1 MQLLVKWEQPMSYER
16 FSCSSN
22 ANCVFN
28 NYWLQ
33 GGGSGGGG
41 RKLLIEANWSEQK
54 KNINFAHEC
63 FYLRRLKLNNHS
75 HNGLHLCLFVLY
87 IIQHME
93 WHFVILWYGCRD
105 WWQYRENMMT
115 FLDTGYNRLTLNC
128 LSLILICA
136 GNDFKDLVY
145 KMSYFFITC

>member
-1 MQLLVKWEQPMSYER
+1 MQLSEKGEQLMSYES
-16 FSCSSN
+16 FWCSSN
-22 ANCVFN
+22 ADCVFN
-28 NYWLQ
+28 NHWLQ
-33 GGGSGGGG
+33 GGGGK
-41 RKLLIEANWSEQK
+41 KLLIEANLSEK
-54 KNINFAHEC
+54 KKDINFAHVC

-75 HNGLHLCLFVLY
+75 HNGSHLCLFMLY

-93 WHFVILWYGCRD
+93 WHFVIPWYRCRD
-105 WWQYRENMMT
+105 WWQYRQNVMT

-136 GNDFKDLVY
+136 GNDFKDVAY